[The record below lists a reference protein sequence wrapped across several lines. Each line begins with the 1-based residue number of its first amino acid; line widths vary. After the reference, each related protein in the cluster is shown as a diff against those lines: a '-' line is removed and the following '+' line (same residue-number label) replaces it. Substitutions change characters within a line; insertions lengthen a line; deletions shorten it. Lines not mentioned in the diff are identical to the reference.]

1 MIVKSIKFLSDYKQF
16 TEGQE
21 FLFTSAEN
29 KHLSTQNIDF
39 SVLVGRNG
47 SGKTTLMSL
56 IPTLFHHIER
66 YNGKIAANF
75 ELKYSLRNTSV
86 TIKHFDNVIYVT
98 VPNRFNNTQL
108 VPKRNP
114 HSNDFS
120 MINKEKPFIEYNL
133 FHEYTPLSIV
143 TSTFSLHGEYP
154 SSRPN
159 NYKGHQLVSDQSIT
173 NIYGN
178 NHWQMGSIS
187 RGILRFIRLFFES
200 ENEIKNL
207 LNLFDLEFTNR
218 VEHKYW
224 GAESE
229 WKNVNKT
236 WLKKHDVE
244 IQMEE
249 AYLNDIEFKRDNR
262 TITLSNMSSGEK
274 MLLLR
279 AISVL
284 NSIENDSI
292 VIIEE
297 PELHLDQVWNRQLIT
312 FFQILFKDYN
322 THLIIATHDY
332 SIINS
337 VPQTNLIPLH
347 YGKRK
352 SIKENTFL
360 ASYDELFSVLYGD
373 KFKSNKIE
381 EDFLE
386 TISLKDLETLKT
398 DYKRLGNS
406 VFKYLVFR
414 EIKSRS

>member
-1 MIVKSIKFLSDYKQF
+1 
-16 TEGQE
+16 
-21 FLFTSAEN
+21 
-29 KHLSTQNIDF
+29 
-39 SVLVGRNG
+39 
-47 SGKTTLMSL
+47 
-56 IPTLFHHIER
+56 
-66 YNGKIAANF
+66 
-75 ELKYSLRNTSV
+75 
-86 TIKHFDNVIYVT
+86 
-98 VPNRFNNTQL
+98 
-108 VPKRNP
+108 
-114 HSNDFS
+114 
-120 MINKEKPFIEYNL
+120 
-133 FHEYTPLSIV
+133 
-143 TSTFSLHGEYP
+143 
-154 SSRPN
+154 
-159 NYKGHQLVSDQSIT
+159 
-173 NIYGN
+173 
-178 NHWQMGSIS
+178 
-187 RGILRFIRLFFES
+187 
-200 ENEIKNL
+200 
-207 LNLFDLEFTNR
+207 
-218 VEHKYW
+218 
-224 GAESE
+224 
-229 WKNVNKT
+229 
-236 WLKKHDVE
+236 
-244 IQMEE
+244 
-249 AYLNDIEFKRDNR
+249 
-262 TITLSNMSSGEK
+262 

-352 SIKENTFL
+352 SIEENTFL